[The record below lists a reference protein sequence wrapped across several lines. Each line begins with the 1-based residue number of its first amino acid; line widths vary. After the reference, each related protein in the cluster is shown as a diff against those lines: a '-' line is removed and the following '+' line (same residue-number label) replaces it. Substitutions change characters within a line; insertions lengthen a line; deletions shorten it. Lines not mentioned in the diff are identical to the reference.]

1 MFKFNL
7 LILAGLSALTSFAT
21 FSSELP
27 GSAVTVIRNVTVF
40 DATGKAPF
48 VTDVEI
54 REGRFSAISPS
65 LPVTPDVTTIDGT
78 GLSLLPGLIDVHVH
92 WTSMGGVSRADIAS
106 QLLLS
111 GVTTAT
117 DYHSAPES
125 FAPKRLWHKQLV
137 SPHVIYTA
145 RTATPGGHGA
155 DWGDENM
162 TRLATSPL
170 EGQTAVQ
177 SLKQYQPDMIKV
189 FSDGWRYGSGVNNNS
204 ININALSAITA
215 EAKQQNLPV
224 VTHTVT
230 VDGAKTAA
238 EAKVTAIVHA
248 IQDRKADAELASLM
262 KTNKLFYAPTLA
274 VYEPRPDKTQNN
286 TQAQQAMVMYRQAM
300 SRHNLELLNKA
311 GVPIAVGTDSGIGAT
326 PFGESTLRE
335 LELLVNFG
343 MTPAQAIV
351 AGTVNSASVLGLKED
366 RGTIETGK
374 RADFVLVKGRP
385 WEQISDYRKATYVF
399 VDGRQVVKNGQL
411 TQPQGPA
418 KPAAVSAKALIDD
431 FESKDNLTA
440 GLASRLAE
448 TDMGFPRS
456 MIISQPVARTKNSRA
471 LQVSVKLAQK
481 PEPYAFV
488 VLPMTTGSVIPVDAT
503 AFKGIRFDARGDGK
517 LYILEI
523 ASGSDKANMTFTAKA
538 DWQSFDLLFS
548 ELTGT
553 LNIKEIYSI
562 KIGAKRA
569 SGQTFWFELDDV
581 KFF

>member
-1 MFKFNL
+1 MSTFNL
-7 LILAGLSALTSFAT
+7 FIVAGLSAFVSLSA
-21 FSSELP
+21 FSAELK
-27 GSAVTVIRNVTVF
+27 SSSVTVIRNVTVF

-54 REGRFSAISPS
+54 RDGRFSALAPS
-65 LPVTPDVTTIDGT
+65 LPVAPEAALIDGT

-92 WTSMGGVSRADIAS
+92 WTSMGGVNRADVAS

-125 FAPKRLWHKQLV
+125 FAPKRLWHKQLI
-137 SPHVIYTA
+137 SPHVIFTA

-177 SLKQYQPDMIKV
+177 ALKQYQPDMIKV
-189 FSDGWRYGSGVNNNS
+189 FSDGWRYGSRINNNS
-204 ININALSAITA
+204 INGNALSAITT

-248 IQDRKADAELASLM
+248 IQDRKADPELVSLM
-262 KTNKLFYAPTLA
+262 KSNKLFYAPTLA
-274 VYEPRPDKTQNN
+274 VYEPRPDKTKNN
-286 TQAQQAMVMYRQAM
+286 TKAQQGLVMHRQTM
-300 SRHNLELLNKA
+300 SRHNLQLLNMA
-311 GVPIAVGTDSGIGAT
+311 GVPIAVGTDSGIGDT

-335 LELLVNFG
+335 LELLVDFG
-343 MTPAQAIV
+343 LTPAQAVV
-351 AGTVNSASVLGLKED
+351 AGTANSAAVLGLSKD
-366 RGTIETGK
+366 RGTIEAGK
-374 RADFVLVKGRP
+374 RADFVLVKGKP
-385 WEQISDYRKATYVF
+385 WEQVSDYRKTTHVF
-399 VDGRQVVKNGQL
+399 VDGIQLVNNGQL

-418 KPAAVSAKALIDD
+418 TPAAISAKTVIDD
-431 FESKDNLTA
+431 FERKDNLTS

-448 TDMGFPRS
+448 TDTGFPRS
-456 MIISQPVARTKNSRA
+456 MIISQPVVRSSNSSA

-488 VLPMTTGSVIPVDAT
+488 VLPMTAGSVVPVNAT
-503 AFKGIRFDARGDGK
+503 AFKGIHFDAKGDGGQ
-517 LYILEI
+517 YIVEI
-523 ASGSDKANMTFTAKA
+523 VSGSDKASKTFTAHA
-538 DWQSFDLLFS
+538 DWQSFDVAFS

-553 LNIKEIYSI
+553 LKAQQIYSV

-569 SGQTFWFELDDV
+569 AGQTFWFELDNV